1 MMESKVVAM
10 TSGNIPKE
18 RTDLAAAYQLIH
30 HLGMA
35 DSIFT
40 HISAKAP
47 SSAAGEDGHEW
58 FLLNSYGTRF
68 SEVRASELVT
78 IDLEGEI
85 IDDPLGHGVN
95 AAGFVIHSAVH
106 AARPD
111 IACVLHTHTVAGVA
125 VACLD
130 EGLLPLN
137 QWSMQF
143 YNRIAYHDYEGIA
156 LSLDERERLVA
167 DLGTHK
173 AMILRNH
180 GLMTCGRTVAEAFIL
195 MHNLER
201 ACKAQI
207 AIMSSGGRMRFAPHE
222 IAELTASQYES
233 WNDRHQASGLHN
245 PEWDAFLR
253 LARDVAPEFET

>member
-1 MMESKVVAM
+1 MTQSMVLAKPGKAM
-10 TSGNIPKE
+10 PRE
-18 RTDLAAAYQLIH
+18 RSDLAAAYRLIA
-30 HLGMA
+30 HLGMD

-47 SSAAGEDGHEW
+47 ASEHRGEGEY

-68 SEVRASELVT
+68 TEVKASELVT
-78 IDLEGEI
+78 IDLDGNI
-85 IDDPLGHGVN
+85 VDDPLGNGVN
-95 AAGFVIHSAVH
+95 KAGFVIHSAVH

-111 IACVLHTHTVAGVA
+111 IGCVLHTHTTAGVA
-125 VACLD
+125 VSCLE

-143 YNRIAYHDYEGIA
+143 TNRIAYHDYEGIA
-156 LSLDERERLVA
+156 LSLEERDRLVA
-167 DLGTHK
+167 DLGPHK

-180 GLMTCGRTVAEAFIL
+180 GLMTCGATVGEAFQL

-207 AIMSSGGRMRFAPHE
+207 AVMASGAKVRMPSPE

-233 WNDRHQASGLHN
+233 WGEKHAASGIED
-245 PEWDAFLR
+245 PEWEAFLR
-253 LARDVAPEFET
+253 TAHEVAPDFAT

>member
-1 MMESKVVAM
+1 MSH
-10 TSGNIPKE
+10 SPLRSIPTKPQPRE
-18 RTDLAAAYQLIH
+18 RVDLAAAYRLIA
-30 HLGMA
+30 HLGMD

-47 SSAAGEDGHEW
+47 AADTPSGHEH

-68 SEVRASELVT
+68 CEVKASELVT
-78 IDLEGEI
+78 INLDGEI
-85 IDDPLGHGVN
+85 IDDPLGAGVN
-95 AAGFVIHSAVH
+95 KAGFIIHSAVH

-111 IACVLHTHTVAGVA
+111 IGCVLHTHTTAGVA
-125 VACLD
+125 VACLE
-130 EGLLPLN
+130 EGLLPVN
-137 QWSMQF
+137 QWSMEF
-143 YNRIAYHDYEGIA
+143 TNRIAYHDYEGIA

-167 DLGTHK
+167 DLGPHK

-180 GLMTCGRTVAEAFIL
+180 GLMTCGRTVAEAFRL

-207 AIMSSGGRMRFAPHE
+207 AIMSTGAKVRTPSPE

-233 WNDRHQASGLHN
+233 WDEKHAGSGVAD
-245 PEWDAFLR
+245 PEWEAFLR
-253 LARDVAPEFET
+253 TAREVAPGFDS

>member
-1 MMESKVVAM
+1 MNIVSKSPLATPVQ
-10 TSGNIPKE
+10 PQE
-18 RTDLAAAYQLIH
+18 RVDLAAAYRLIA
-30 HLGMA
+30 HLGMD

-47 SSAAGEDGHEW
+47 VAERGEHEY
-58 FLLNSYGTRF
+58 FLLNPYGRRF
-68 SEVRASELVT
+68 TEVKASELVT
-78 IDLEGEI
+78 IDLDGKLVN
-85 IDDPLGHGVN
+85 DPLGAGVN

-111 IACVLHTHTVAGVA
+111 VACVLHTHTVAGVA
-125 VACLD
+125 VSSLE

-167 DLGTHK
+167 DLGNK
-173 AMILRNH
+173 RVMILRNH
-180 GLMTCGRTVAEAFIL
+180 GLMTCGRSVGEAFIL

-207 AIMSSGGRMRFAPHE
+207 AVMSSGMKPRFAPAE
-222 IAELTASQYES
+222 IAELTASQYEN
-233 WNDRHQASGLHN
+233 WNDLNVTSGLPD
-245 PEWDAFLR
+245 PEWNAFLR
-253 LARDVAPEFET
+253 LAQEVAPDFAM

>member
-1 MMESKVVAM
+1 MSQSSLRSVSAQ
-10 TSGNIPKE
+10 SQPRE
-18 RTDLAAAYQLIH
+18 RTELAAAYRLIA

-47 SSAAGEDGHEW
+47 KSGDGDAEH

-68 SEVRASELVT
+68 TEVKASELVT
-78 IDLEGEI
+78 IDLDGNI

-95 AAGFVIHSAVH
+95 KAGFVIHSAIH
-106 AARPD
+106 AARPE
-111 IACVLHTHTVAGVA
+111 IACVLHTHTTAGVA
-125 VACLD
+125 VACLE

-143 YNRIAYHDYEGIA
+143 TDRIAYHDYEGIA
-156 LSLDERERLVA
+156 LSLEERERLVA
-167 DLGTHK
+167 DLGPHN

-180 GLMTCGRTVAEAFIL
+180 GLLTCGRTIAEAFKL

-207 AIMSSGGRMRFAPHE
+207 AIQSTGARIRLPSPE

-233 WNDRHQASGLHN
+233 WDAMHIAKGIAD
-245 PEWDAFLR
+245 PEWEAFLR
-253 LARDVAPEFET
+253 LAREIAPDYDQ